1 MANVSVISAFV
12 GGFLNFYSVWIFCL
26 MQIAPFLLAFL
37 IGASIKEGGLDVGQV
52 EWPEIITTGAAMF
65 LGFMTVFV
73 CIGMVTT
80 QISRAIFNNMQLLNI
95 FGGVFLGLA
104 GCYLAGLLTFN
115 STPARLKAVRRASGF
130 LVGASLALAYKPCV
144 TPTLTAI
151 YNFNTIAENML
162 YGAVLLVFYTL
173 GISTAIM
180 LMGLAL
186 TKVVSMIKSD
196 AALKWVKRACGA
208 LVIVVALLIITD
220 KMTLYKSF
228 LVERLVPS
236 DGGNGGHEGHDHGP
250 HQHEEDE
257 PHH

>member
-12 GGFLNFYSVWIFCL
+12 GGFLNFYSIWIFCL

-37 IGASIKEGGLDVGQV
+37 IGASIKEGGLDVGKV

-73 CIGMVTT
+73 FIGMKTM
-80 QISRAIFNNMQLLNI
+80 ISRAIFNNMQLLNI

-104 GCYLAGLLTFN
+104 GCYLAGLLTLN
-115 STPARLKAVRRASGF
+115 IAPARMKVVLRASGY

-151 YNFNTIAENML
+151 FNFNTIPENML
-162 YGAVLLVFYTL
+162 FGAVLLVCYSL

-180 LMGLAL
+180 LVGLAL
-186 TKVVSMIKSD
+186 TKVVSMIRSD
-196 AALKWVKRACGA
+196 AALMWVKKACGA
-208 LVIVVALLIITD
+208 LIIVVAILIITD

-228 LVERLVPS
+228 LVERFVPS
-236 DGGNGGHEGHDHGP
+236 DEGEGGHEGHDQEP
-250 HQHEEDE
+250 HRHEEDE
-257 PHH
+257 QHH

>member
-12 GGFLNFYSVWIFCL
+12 GGFLNFFSIWIFCL
-26 MQIAPFLLAFL
+26 MQVTPFLLAFL
-37 IGASIKEGGLDVGQV
+37 IGASVKEGGLDAGKV
-52 EWPEIITTGAAMF
+52 EWREIITTGAAMF

-73 CIGMVTT
+73 LIGMKTS
-80 QISRAIFNNMQLLNI
+80 ISRAMFNNMQLLNI

-104 GCYLAGLLTFN
+104 GCYLAGLLTFRVA
-115 STPARLKAVRRASGF
+115 STRMKVVLRASGY

-151 YNFNTIAENML
+151 FNFNTMPENML
-162 YGAVLLVFYTL
+162 FGAVLLVCYSL

-180 LMGLAL
+180 LVGLAL
-186 TKVVSMIKSD
+186 TKVASMIKSD
-196 AALKWVKRACGA
+196 SALMWVKKGCGA

-228 LVERLVPS
+228 LVERFVPA
-236 DGGNGGHEGHDHGP
+236 DGGDGGHEEHDHGS